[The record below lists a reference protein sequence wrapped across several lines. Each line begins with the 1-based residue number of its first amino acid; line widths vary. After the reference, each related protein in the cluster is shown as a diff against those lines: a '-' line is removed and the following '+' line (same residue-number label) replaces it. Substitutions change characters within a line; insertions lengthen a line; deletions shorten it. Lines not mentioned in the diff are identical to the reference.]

1 MKKLIIFTVILFAA
15 LRICAEEKNNHEDIF
30 PLLDLFASSLALV
43 ESDYVD
49 EINPTNLFYGA
60 LHGMLRSLDPHSEFM
75 EAKDVDDLKTETE
88 GEFGGI
94 GIEIGIRDDF
104 PAVIAPIEDTPAFEK
119 GLMPND
125 KIIKIEKTDTRGLP
139 LNKVIKLLKGKP
151 GTEVN
156 FKILRNYT
164 DKREIKDIKIERA
177 IIKIKKIKGAEIIE
191 PTNGIGYVRLTGFDK
206 NAAKKL
212 QNAIDNLVTQG
223 LNSLIMDL
231 RNNGGGLL
239 KSAIEISSLF
249 LETNQVVVSTR
260 GRISSQNKVYR
271 CLETNVNYKFPL
283 VVLVNG
289 ASASASEIVCGAIKD
304 HRRGV
309 IIGSKTYGK
318 GSVQTVHPVGEKD
331 TAIRLTTAKYYT
343 PSGECIHGTGIFPN
357 IELKI
362 SIEDEIKLIQKRS
375 RKYSSVEIETL
386 TESEKKLHKDLKKYR
401 DAQLDRAVDVLKALR
416 VFSESEY
423 KYLGPSKNNSELS
436 ADTGTK
442 TTNSFSVDPD

>member
-1 MKKLIIFTVILFAA
+1 MKKLFILTIVLLAA
-15 LRICAEEKNNHEDIF
+15 SAFCEKEEKRHEDIF

-60 LHGMLRSLDPHSEFM
+60 LHGMLRSLDPHSEFL
-75 EAKDVDDLKTETE
+75 EAQDVDNLKTETE

-104 PAVIAPIEDTPAFEK
+104 PTVIAPIEDTPAFEK

-151 GTEVN
+151 GSEVN

-164 DKREIKDIKIERA
+164 DKRKIMDIKIKRA
-177 IIKIKKIKGAEIIE
+177 IIKINKIKGTEIIE

-212 QNAIDNLVTQG
+212 QNAIDGLVTQG
-223 LNSLIMDL
+223 LTSLILDL

-239 KSAIEISSLF
+239 KSAVEISCLF

-260 GRISSQNKVYR
+260 GRISSQNNVYR
-271 CLETNVNYKFPL
+271 CPETNVNYKFPL

-309 IIGSKTYGK
+309 VIGSKTYGK

-375 RKYSSVEIETL
+375 RKYSSDEIDTL
-386 TESEKKLHKDLKKYR
+386 TEDEKELHKELKTFR
-401 DAQLDRAVDVLKALR
+401 DAQLDRAVDVLKALQ
-416 VFSESEY
+416 VFSKSDY
-423 KYLGPSKNNSELS
+423 KYLRPSKNNLEFS
-436 ADTGTK
+436 ADTSTMV
-442 TTNSFSVDPD
+442 TNDP

>member
-1 MKKLIIFTVILFAA
+1 MKKLIIFTVVLFVA
-15 LRICAEEKNNHEDIF
+15 LRVCAEEKKNHEDIF

-75 EAKDVDDLKTETE
+75 EPEAVDSLKTETE
-88 GEFGGI
+88 GEFAGI

-104 PAVIAPIEDTPAFEK
+104 PTIIAPIEDSPAFEE

-125 KIIKIEKTDTRGLP
+125 KIIEIEKKDTRGMP
-139 LNKVIKLLKGKP
+139 LTKVIKMLKGKP

-156 FKILRNYT
+156 FKILRNYS

-177 IIKIKKIKGAEIIE
+177 IIKIKKVKGAEIIDQ
-191 PTNGIGYVRLTGFDK
+191 TNGIGYVRLTGFDK
-206 NAAKKL
+206 NAGKGLK
-212 QNAIDNLVTQG
+212 NAIDGLVTQG
-223 LNSLIMDL
+223 LNSLILDL

-239 KSAIEISSLF
+239 KSAVDVGSLF
-249 LETNQVVVSTR
+249 LETNQIVVSTR
-260 GRISSQNKVYR
+260 GRVSSQNNIYR
-271 CLETNVNYKFPL
+271 CPETNINYTFPM

-304 HRRGV
+304 HHRGV

-318 GSVQTVHPVGEKD
+318 GSVQTVQPVGENG
-331 TAIRLTTAKYYT
+331 TALKLTTAKYYT

-375 RKYSSVEIETL
+375 RKYSAEEIETL
-386 TESEKKLHKDLKKYR
+386 TDDEKKLHKKLKKFR
-401 DAQLDRAVDVLKALR
+401 DAQLDRAVDVIKALQI
-416 VFSESEY
+416 FSESDY
-423 KYLGPSKNNSELS
+423 KYLFK
-436 ADTGTK
+436 TK
-442 TTNSFSVDPD
+442 KKDFYNE

>member
-1 MKKLIIFTVILFAA
+1 MKKIIIFTVVLFVA
-15 LRICAEEKNNHEDIF
+15 LRICAEEKKIHEDMF

-75 EAKDVDDLKTETE
+75 EPEAVDSLKTDTE
-88 GEFGGI
+88 GEFAGI

-104 PAVIAPIEDTPAFEK
+104 PTVIAPIEDSPAFDE

-125 KIIKIEKTDTRGLP
+125 KIIEIEKKDTRGMP
-139 LNKVIKLLKGKP
+139 LTKVIKMLKGKP

-156 FKILRNYT
+156 FKILRNYS

-177 IIKIKKIKGAEIIE
+177 IIKIKKVKGAEII
-191 PTNGIGYVRLTGFDK
+191 TNGIGYVRLTGFDK
-206 NAAKKL
+206 NAGQGLKT
-212 QNAIDNLVTQG
+212 AIDGLVTQG
-223 LNSLIMDL
+223 LDSLILDL

-239 KSAIEISSLF
+239 KSAVDVGALF
-249 LETNQVVVSTR
+249 LETNQIVVSTR
-260 GRISSQNKVYR
+260 GRVNSQNKIYR
-271 CLETNVNYKFPL
+271 CPETNINYTFPI

-304 HRRGV
+304 HHRGV
-309 IIGSKTYGK
+309 VIGSKTYGK
-318 GSVQTVHPVGEKD
+318 GSVQTVHPVGENG
-331 TAIRLTTAKYYT
+331 TALRLTTAKYYT

-375 RKYSSVEIETL
+375 RKYSAKEIETL
-386 TESEKKLHKDLKKYR
+386 TDDEKKLHKKLKNFR
-401 DAQLDRAVDVLKALR
+401 DAQLDRAVDVIKALQ
-416 VFSESEY
+416 VFSESDY
-423 KYLGPSKNNSELS
+423 KYLFEKKKEQKNE
-436 ADTGTK
+436 
-442 TTNSFSVDPD
+442 